1 MGVGEEVRLAG
12 WGVSVQFTKMG
23 GVRKEQREGFWLA
36 KVVWQKLGPSGAA
49 GQAGESV
56 SPQYFMSRDWVRL

>member
-23 GVRKEQREGFWLA
+23 GVKKEQREGFWLA
-36 KVVWQKLGPSGAA
+36 KVVWVLVAKVGAVW
-49 GQAGESV
+49 GCRSSWGVSV
-56 SPQYFMSRDWVRL
+56 ATVFHVT